1 MFLYYRTAVRLVRST
16 MRNEVPGGF
25 SRIADIFCGPWP
37 KNNPCFFPIFPIL
50 GPKTPKTPKTTVLG
64 QKAQKPQKPP
74 KTGILAKKKRHARQM
89 LHCF

>member
-25 SRIADIFCGPWP
+25 SRIADYSLDL
-37 KNNPCFFPIFPIL
+37 L
-50 GPKTPKTPKTTVLG
+50 GSKFLSSDTVFSHFRAKTPKTTVLG